1 MPLPAIHGTC
11 NVQYSE
17 CVMPVTEAKLEQQ
30 EATATVPAEADEVEY
45 PDHLWAKQSLRH
57 QAAGRFATNAL
68 EQHFDACNDVL
79 VASEFVLYYRRGDNQ
94 SALQPDVQVAFGVP
108 SARAR
113 SADEGRVYKLWEEGK
128 VPDFVLEVAS
138 PSTAK
143 RDAGPKALLYAAIG
157 VREYWRLDPEG
168 TLMERALEGYRW
180 QAGRYEPV
188 ASVERDGS
196 ETLRSEVLGLDLCA
210 AHQDGSTFLVFRDPQ
225 TGEEFDG
232 RPEVAEQRRRLAEI
246 EARAA
251 REEAQE
257 LKRQIRELK
266 GQDSSMGRDF

>member
-1 MPLPAIHGTC
+1 MAG
-11 NVQYSE
+11 
-17 CVMPVTEAKLEQQ
+17 AKLAQQ
-30 EATATVPAEADEVEY
+30 EATAAAAVEADEVEY
-45 PDHLWAKQSLRH
+45 PDHLWAEQSLRH

-68 EQHFDACNDVL
+68 EQHFHARNDVL
-79 VASEFVLYYRRGDNQ
+79 VASEFVVYYRRGDNQ
-94 SALQPDVQVAFGVP
+94 SALQPDVQVVFGVP

-113 SADEGRVYKLWEEGK
+113 SVAEGSVYKLWEEGK
-128 VPDFVLEVAS
+128 APDFVLEVAS
-138 PSTAK
+138 PSTAR

-196 ETLRSEVLGLDLCA
+196 GTLRSEVLALDLRA
-210 AHQDGSTFLVFRDPQ
+210 ARHGGSTFLLFRDPQ

-246 EARAA
+246 EASAAQDQARAAGERERAA
-251 REEAQE
+251 REEAQA

-266 GQDSSMGRDF
+266 GHDTPIGQDF